1 MRCYGVTQNKIDINC
16 NKNIT
21 TITECKSLLLTWKGN
36 GSREEKRFTAA
47 TKDGSMGML
56 SSWLIS
62 MHLLISTICCD
73 SISTI

>member
-1 MRCYGVTQNKIDINC
+1 
-16 NKNIT
+16 
-21 TITECKSLLLTWKGN
+21 
-36 GSREEKRFTAA
+36 
-47 TKDGSMGML
+47 MGML